1 MYPIIPNY
9 TWKAVQPLPV
19 VNTHETQSMHYNSSF
34 LYPIAEVSSLRQ
46 IFVPKLNGVRVLTDA
61 LVSATISIVLAKR

>member
-19 VNTHETQSMHYNSSF
+19 VNTHETQSMHYNNSF

-46 IFVPKLNGVRVLTDA
+46 IFVPKLNGV
-61 LVSATISIVLAKR
+61 KF